1 MTPSLGRLAAVMLR
15 IGNLT
20 FGGGAAAVAA
30 LQREMVSRLRWLNES
45 QFSLSYA
52 LSRVTP
58 GTNQLA
64 FCTAAGWLLRR
75 WPGAL
80 IALLAASIP
89 SCLIVWGVT
98 VGFDVV
104 NRYSMV
110 RIAISGAMA
119 ASVGIL
125 LAAFWLIV
133 GPQITRKS
141 WVRSLVIVA
150 VTIGLSLFAEVTPV
164 LVLAIAAAAGFFWDE
179 PS

>member
-1 MTPSLGRLAAVMLR
+1 MTPSLGRLAVVMLR
-15 IGNLT
+15 IGNFT

-30 LQREMVSRLRWLNES
+30 LQREMVSRLHWLNES

-75 WPGAL
+75 WRGAL
-80 IALLAASIP
+80 IAVLAASIP
-89 SCLIVWGVT
+89 SCLITWAVT

-104 NRYSMV
+104 NRYSMM

-125 LAAFWLIV
+125 LASFWLIV
-133 GPQITRKS
+133 GPHITRKS
-141 WVRSLVIVA
+141 WIHSSVIVA
-150 VTIGLSLFAEVTPV
+150 ATIGLSLFAEVTPV
-164 LVLAIAAAAGFFWDE
+164 LVLGVAAVAGFFWNE
-179 PS
+179 PT